1 MIIQGAGPRTEEVI
15 PQNKVKKRGKVKN
28 YSRRQ
33 LLLKQKAAMDK
44 LLHVD
49 ARVEDLSNLLFAG
62 MEEQQMTV
70 GSGFGRYL
78 KF

>member
-1 MIIQGAGPRTEEVI
+1 MIIQGAGPRTEEAI
-15 PQNKVKKRGKVKN
+15 PQGMVKKRGKVKN
-28 YSRRQ
+28 NSRRQ
-33 LLLKQKAAMDK
+33 MLLKQKAAMEK

-49 ARVEDLSNLLFAG
+49 ARIEDLSNIFAG

-70 GSGFGRYL
+70 GSGFGRYF